1 MRDFF
6 SKRGVDI
13 SDEDYREMKVN
24 VRIFFELLN
33 KWDGE
38 QNVTKGPNYSK
49 IQTNDHAEG
58 GHDE

>member
-6 SKRGVDI
+6 SKRGYDI
-13 SDEDYREMKVN
+13 SDEDCREMKVN
-24 VRIFFELLN
+24 VRTFFDLLG

-38 QNVTKGPNYSK
+38 QAVTKGPNYSK
-49 IQTNDHAEG
+49 IQSDEHAEG